1 VWYNI
6 TNKEVIDMTRDEFI
20 AEYYKVSAKAVQFSE
35 KARREGLLGLE
46 DFIDYKKADQR
57 DILEYG
63 LIFVIDGTDA
73 AVIRDILSL
82 IIDQE
87 EDKYAHLLMNL
98 KMEAVLSIQSGDN
111 TRVLAY
117 KLNAH
122 TDLTLTDDPIMQ
134 KMKYDRDDKGRF
146 TKEEIDALIGG
157 LDKNE

>member
-35 KARREGLLGLE
+35 KARTEGLLALE
-46 DFIDYKKADQR
+46 DVIDYEKANQR

-87 EDKYAHLLMNL
+87 EDKYTCLLMKL
-98 KMEAVLSIQSGDN
+98 KMEAVISIQSGDN
-111 TRVLAY
+111 SRVLTCI
-117 KLNAH
+117 LNAH

-134 KMKYDRDDKGRF
+134 KMMIDRDDRVKYSE
-146 TKEEIDALIGG
+146 EEIDALIGG
-157 LDKNE
+157 LN